1 MKKALTIA
9 GSDSS
14 GGAGI
19 QADIKTFSALGVY
32 GTTVITVLTAQNTKT
47 VSDVFVTP
55 PKFFKNQ
62 LLTTMEDIEPDVIKI
77 GVLYDSSIIEIVHE
91 TLKPL
96 RIPIVL
102 DPVLYSGTGVE
113 LLHQTSYE
121 DFKKKIIP
129 LSLVITPNLVEAEI
143 LCGNKL
149 YSEKE
154 IVEAAY
160 KIIELGSQQCSN

>member
-32 GTTVITVLTAQNTKT
+32 GTTVITVLTSQNTKT

-121 DFKKKIIP
+121 DFKKK
-129 LSLVITPNLVEAEI
+129 
-143 LCGNKL
+143 
-149 YSEKE
+149 
-154 IVEAAY
+154 
-160 KIIELGSQQCSN
+160 